1 MSLDGMPLPAWKHSR
16 PGGAGH
22 PAGADAWNRWYTEH
36 DRSWAP
42 ASSSVR
48 AALNGQAPGRALDLG
63 AGDGRHAV
71 WLAGRGW
78 HVTAMDFSAAAL
90 DTGRERAFA
99 EGVTALIDWS
109 VADVTTC
116 TPAHGSLD
124 LVLTA
129 FLDLPGADLKNVI
142 ARTARVLAPGGIL
155 LFIGHDPADQ
165 REGSAGTRDP
175 SVLHDST
182 EVASWAR
189 QSGLQVQSAESRSRP
204 VPGAR
209 RPALDC
215 VVLAHSPARAVPA
228 PPKSA
233 SLSAKNT
240 NREVPS

>member
-1 MSLDGMPLPAWKHSR
+1 MSVDGMALPAWKHSR
-16 PGGAGH
+16 HGGTGY
-22 PAGADAWNRWYTEH
+22 PADADAWNRWYTEN

-48 AALNGQAPGRALDLG
+48 AALNGRAPGRALDLG

-90 DTGRERAFA
+90 DIGRGRAFA

-109 VADVTTC
+109 VADVTTFA
-116 TPAHGSLD
+116 PARGSLD

-129 FLDLPGADLKNVI
+129 FLHLPGTDLKQVI
-142 ARTARVLAPGGIL
+142 ARAAPALAPGGIF
-155 LFIGHDPADQ
+155 LFIGHDPSDP
-165 REGSAGTRDP
+165 REGTSGTRDP
-175 SVLHDST
+175 SVLHT
-182 EVASWAR
+182 CAEVAVWAR
-189 QSGLQVQSAESRSRP
+189 QSGLQVESADIRSRP

-215 VVLAHSPARAVPA
+215 VVLARSPVRAVPA
-228 PPKSA
+228 PPMSA
-233 SLSAKNT
+233 PLSARNT
-240 NREVPS
+240 DREVPS